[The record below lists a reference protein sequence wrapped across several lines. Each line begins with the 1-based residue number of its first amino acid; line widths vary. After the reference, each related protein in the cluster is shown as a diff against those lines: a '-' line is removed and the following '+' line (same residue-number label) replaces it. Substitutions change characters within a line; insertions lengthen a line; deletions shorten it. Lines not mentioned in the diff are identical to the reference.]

1 MLYTLDMDEY
11 LLGRV
16 ILCLS
21 NYTFQEGNNLSEILN
36 EWETMMDKVI
46 SKLNSFV
53 CILVIKLEE
62 KYQIHNHVM

>member
-1 MLYTLDMDEY
+1 MYEY